1 MKKNPY
7 ANRMQMRLLTLFMK
21 SSSVSKGKL
30 KLNDFIDSKSF
41 CGCRFVHRMP
51 EPTVL
56 EQMK

>member
-1 MKKNPY
+1 
-7 ANRMQMRLLTLFMK
+7 MQMRLLTLFMK

-41 CGCRFVHRMP
+41 CGCRLVHRMP